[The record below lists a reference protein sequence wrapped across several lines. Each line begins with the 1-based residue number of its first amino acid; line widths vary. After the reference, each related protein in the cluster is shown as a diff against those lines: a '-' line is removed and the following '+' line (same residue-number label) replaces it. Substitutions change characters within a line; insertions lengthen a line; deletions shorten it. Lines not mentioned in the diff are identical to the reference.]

1 MENIDYGKT
10 QIKYLSKRSADPS
23 VTRVLGPIKMENID
37 YGKTQ
42 IKYLSKRSA
51 DASPWG
57 GWYYGHWPRYYGHS
71 GYKLYKPASIANID
85 YGKTGIKYGV

>member
-10 QIKYLSKRSADPS
+10 QIKYLSKRSAEPS
-23 VTRVLGPIKMENID
+23 VTRVLGPIKMEDIN

-51 DASPWG
+51 EASPWG